1 MERQVLT
8 MRKFRYVF
16 AGCLAAVLILFIS
29 ALPFGISAIMDR
41 TNQNKSHLHDMDA
54 IQLYLHADA
63 TVLSPFQKLR
73 LVGQGTGSGVP
84 KTEATHTPE
93 EIEKFVMDELKR
105 YADAGLLTGN
115 ANSFVMITCAPELY
129 YNFNNEQ
136 QQNIFWSVE
145 LGVPAQG
152 QSLRLLMDDHSG
164 CIYWVDSYCSE
175 EAIVTKA
182 KVEQLAAFFF
192 GTLGIDYVVEDCFQM
207 EDTTWYLSAV
217 CSEGYQE
224 VRVELSYSENGFSCT
239 INS

>member
-1 MERQVLT
+1 

-41 TNQNKSHLHDMDA
+41 TNQNKSYLHDMDA
-54 IQLYLHADA
+54 IQLYLHADE

-73 LVGQGTGSGVP
+73 LVGLGTGSGVP
-84 KTEATHTPE
+84 ETEATHTPD
-93 EIEKFVMDELKR
+93 EIEQFVMEELKK
-105 YADAGLLTGN
+105 YEDAGLLTGN
-115 ANSFVMITCAPELY
+115 ADSFVMTICAPELY

-152 QSLRLLMDDHSG
+152 ESLRLLMDDQSG
-164 CIYWVDSYCSE
+164 SLYWVDYYCSE
-175 EAIVTKA
+175 EAAVTKT
-182 KVEQLAAFFF
+182 KVEKLAACFF
-192 GTLGIDYVVEDCFQM
+192 GELGIDYVVEACAQSD
-207 EDTTWYLSAV
+207 DSTWYLSAV
-217 CSEGYQE
+217 CPEGYRE
-224 VRVELSYSENGFSCT
+224 VRVDLSYSENGFSCT